1 MKLSKKILAAF
12 SVAAM
17 LVVAGSFTA
26 CKESEDD
33 DDAISGENVSAK
45 NETDMYYR
53 AFESLKTKHK
63 YATAN
68 IKINNPTEVV
78 AKGSNGELHSANS
91 VIGYVFG
98 LEEDKS
104 EHSVTKAYQYQKDG
118 TLKEKTITWYNFAV
132 AGVRWNNKTSKLEWY
147 VSYCEGVPNTIF
159 GYNDSSDFTAKII
172 TEVDS
177 DGKAK
182 TSVDSGAT
190 EKAIVGTLASP
201 YFESIDTTS
210 YSLPEDGIINVLVDV
225 TIEGD
230 ETNGYYYNVELQN
243 QQGVTIEGASVGK
256 IYVNGLTET
265 TQKEIGRYTTV
276 YSGETANAS
285 ISFQD
290 VQGNPIPVSEDDW
303 VDLSK

>member
-68 IKINNPTEVV
+68 IKIKNPTEVAV
-78 AKGSNGELHSANS
+78 ASHSSNS

-132 AGVRWNNKTSKLEWY
+132 AGVRWNKTDEKLQWY
-147 VSYCEGVPNTIF
+147 VSYCTGVPSTIF
-159 GYNDSSDFTAKII
+159 GYNTSSDFTAKII

-182 TSVDSGAT
+182 TFVDSGAT
-190 EKAIVGTLASP
+190 EKAIVGTLSTP
-201 YFESIDTTS
+201 YFESISASS
-210 YSLPEDGIINVLVDV
+210 YSLPEDGIVNVLVDV
-225 TIEGD
+225 TIEGN

-243 QQGVTIEGASVGK
+243 QQGVKIDGATVGK
-256 IYVNGLTET
+256 IYVDELTAT

-276 YSGETANAS
+276 YSGETANAT